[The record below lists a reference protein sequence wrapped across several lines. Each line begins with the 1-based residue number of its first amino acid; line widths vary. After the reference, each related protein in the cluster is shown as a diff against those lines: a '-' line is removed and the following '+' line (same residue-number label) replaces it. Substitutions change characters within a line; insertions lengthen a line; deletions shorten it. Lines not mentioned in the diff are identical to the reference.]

1 MSESFIFNINDTL
14 TLQLQLVSKRNIAT
28 RPNYAE
34 LLTPAKIPT
43 TSPMSNHPLS
53 PTNIIYSSTLF
64 LKLDVMRNNSLLNT
78 CSHDKV
84 FFIIG

>member
-34 LLTPAKIPT
+34 LLTPDKILT
-43 TSPMSNHPLS
+43 TPPMSNHPLS
-53 PTNIIYSSTLF
+53 PTNITYSSTLV
-64 LKLDVMRNNSLLNT
+64 LKLGVKLNNPPLNT
-78 CSHDKV
+78 CSHDEI
-84 FFIIG
+84 FLIIG